1 MKKIF
6 ITSTKRF
13 PTEHK
18 TESGHDNVI
27 TRTRWT
33 FSNGVSIS
41 IMRCIFRYSATNE
54 SKVISITP
62 IDGFN
67 KSYLEVSQALRT
79 ARKAAQQTF
88 GWEWDINIEL

>member
-6 ITSTKRF
+6 IVNTKRF

-18 TESGHDNVI
+18 IEGGHDNVI

-33 FSNGVSIS
+33 FSNGVSVS
-41 IMRCIFRYSATNE
+41 IMRCVFRYSATSQ

-62 IDGFN
+62 TGGFN
-67 KSYLEVSQALRT
+67 ESYLEVSQALR
-79 ARKAAQQTF
+79 AAQKAARWAF
-88 GWEWDINIEL
+88 NYEWDINIEL

>member
-1 MKKIF
+1 MKKII
-6 ITSTKRF
+6 ITSVKRF

-18 TESGHDNVI
+18 TEGGHDNVI

-33 FSNGVSIS
+33 FSNGVSVS
-41 IMRCIFRYSATNE
+41 IMRSVFRYSATSQ

-62 IDGFN
+62 IGGFN
-67 KSYLEVSQALRT
+67 ESYLEVSQALRA
-79 ARKAAQQTF
+79 ARKAARQTF

>member
-6 ITSTKRF
+6 IVNTKRF

-18 TESGHDNVI
+18 TEGGHDNVI
-27 TRTRWT
+27 TRTYWT

-41 IMRCIFRYSATNE
+41 IIRCIFRYSASSQ

-62 IDGFN
+62 IGGFN
-67 KSYLEVSQALRT
+67 KPYLEVSQALRA
-79 ARKAAQQTF
+79 ARKAARQTF
-88 GWEWDINIEL
+88 NYEWDINIQL

>member
-6 ITSTKRF
+6 IVNTKRF

-18 TESGHDNVI
+18 TEGGHDNVM
-27 TRTRWT
+27 TCTRWT
-33 FSNGVSIS
+33 FSNGVSVS

-62 IDGFN
+62 IGGFSE
-67 KSYLEVSQALRT
+67 SYLEVSQALRA
-79 ARKAAQQTF
+79 ARKAALQTF
-88 GWEWDINIEL
+88 GYNWDINIEL

>member
-6 ITSTKRF
+6 ITNTKRF

-18 TESGHDNVI
+18 TEGGHDNVI

-41 IMRCIFRYSATNE
+41 IIRCIFRYSATNE

-62 IDGFN
+62 IGGFN
-67 KSYLEVSQALRT
+67 ESYLEVSQALRA
-79 ARKAAQQTF
+79 ARKAARQTF
-88 GWEWDINIEL
+88 NYEWDINIEL

>member
-1 MKKIF
+1 MKKII
-6 ITSTKRF
+6 ITDVKRF

-18 TESGHDNVI
+18 IEGGHDNVI

-41 IMRCIFRYSATNE
+41 IMRCVFRYSATSQ

-62 IDGFN
+62 IGGFN
-67 KSYLEVSQALRT
+67 KSYLEVSQALRA
-79 ARKAAQQTF
+79 ARKAAQWTF
-88 GWEWDINIEL
+88 NYEWDINIEL

>member
-1 MKKIF
+1 MKKII
-6 ITSTKRF
+6 ITSVERF

-33 FSNGVSIS
+33 FSNGVSVS
-41 IMRCIFRYSATNE
+41 IIRCIFRYSATNE

-62 IDGFN
+62 IGGFN
-67 KSYLEVSQALRT
+67 KSYLEVSQALKA
-79 ARKAAQQTF
+79 ARKAARQTF

>member
-1 MKKIF
+1 MKNIKIV
-6 ITSTKRF
+6 SVKRF

-18 TESGHDNVI
+18 TEGGHDNVI

-41 IMRCIFRYSATNE
+41 IIRCIFRYSATNE

-62 IDGFN
+62 IGGFN
-67 KSYLEVSQALRT
+67 ESYLEVSQALRA
-79 ARKAAQQTF
+79 ARKAARWTF

>member
-1 MKKIF
+1 MKKII
-6 ITSTKRF
+6 ITSIKRF

-18 TESGHDNVI
+18 TEGGHDNVI
-27 TRTRWT
+27 TRTCWT

-41 IMRCIFRYSATNE
+41 IIRCIFRYSATNE

-62 IDGFN
+62 IGGFN
-67 KSYLEVSQALRT
+67 KSYLEVSQALRA

-88 GWEWDINIEL
+88 NWEWDINIEL

>member
-1 MKKIF
+1 MKSIKIVDV
-6 ITSTKRF
+6 KRF

-18 TESGHDNVI
+18 TEGGHDNVI

-41 IMRCIFRYSATNE
+41 IMRCIFRYSATSQ

-62 IDGFN
+62 IGGFN
-67 KSYLEVSQALRT
+67 ESYLEVSRALR
-79 ARKAAQQTF
+79 AAQKAALQTF
-88 GWEWDINIEL
+88 GYSWDINIEL

>member
-18 TESGHDNVI
+18 TEGGHDNVI
-27 TRTRWT
+27 TRTYWT
-33 FSNGVSIS
+33 FSNGVSVS
-41 IMRCIFRYSATNE
+41 IIRCIFRYSATSQ

-62 IDGFN
+62 IGGFN
-67 KSYLEVSQALRT
+67 ESYLEVSQALRA
-79 ARKAAQQTF
+79 ARKAARWTF
-88 GWEWDINIEL
+88 NYEWDINIEL

>member
-1 MKKIF
+1 MKKII
-6 ITSTKRF
+6 ITNVKRF

-18 TESGHDNVI
+18 TEGGHDNVI

-33 FSNGVSIS
+33 FSNGVSVS
-41 IMRCIFRYSATNE
+41 IIRCIFRYSATNE

-62 IDGFN
+62 IGGFN
-67 KSYLEVSQALRT
+67 ESYLEVSQALKA
-79 ARKAAQQTF
+79 ARKAARQTF

>member
-1 MKKIF
+1 MKKII
-6 ITSTKRF
+6 ITSVKRF

-18 TESGHDNVI
+18 TEGEHDNVI
-27 TRTRWT
+27 TNTRWT

-62 IDGFN
+62 IGGFN
-67 KSYLEVSQALRT
+67 KSYLEVSQALRA
-79 ARKAAQQTF
+79 ARKAALQTF
-88 GWEWDINIEL
+88 GYSWDINIEL

>member
-6 ITSTKRF
+6 IVNVKRF

-18 TESGHDNVI
+18 AEGGNDNVI

-33 FSNGVSIS
+33 FSNGVSVS
-41 IMRCIFRYSATNE
+41 IMRCIFRYSATSQ

-62 IDGFN
+62 IGGFN
-67 KSYLEVSQALRT
+67 EPYLEVSQALRA
-79 ARKAAQQTF
+79 ARKAALQTF
-88 GWEWDINIEL
+88 GYSWDINIEL